1 MTTFAELTTTRVGGP
16 IAEVVTA
23 STDDEVIAALTA
35 DAVVL
40 GGGSNVI
47 AADTPFTGRVVRIAT
62 TGIEVQRD
70 GDRVLVEAAAGEPW
84 DDLVAFTV
92 EQGWSGIDALAGIP
106 GLVGATPIQNVGAY
120 GQDIAQV
127 VSHVT
132 VLDRTT
138 REVVS
143 LRGDECGF
151 GYRTSRFKAQPQR
164 WCVLSVGLV
173 LDSSGTS
180 AVRYADLARALGV
193 ALDGRAPASRVRETV
208 LDLRRAKGMVLDPS
222 DPDTR
227 STGSFFTNPI
237 VDADVASAL
246 DGCPRYPSDRGV
258 KVSAAWLIENAGIER
273 GYSRDGRVRV
283 STKHTLALA
292 NAGGGT
298 ADDVLALARE
308 IRDRV
313 QAEFGITLV
322 PEPVLLGCSL

>member
-23 STDDEVIAALTA
+23 STDDEVIAALSA

-47 AADTPFTGRVVRIAT
+47 AADSPFNGRVVRIAT

-70 GDRVLVEAAAGEPW
+70 GDRVLVEVAAGEPW

-92 EQGWSGIDALAGIP
+92 EQGWSGID
-106 GLVGATPIQNVGAY
+106 
-120 GQDIAQV
+120 
-127 VSHVT
+127 
-132 VLDRTT
+132 
-138 REVVS
+138 
-143 LRGDECGF
+143 
-151 GYRTSRFKAQPQR
+151 
-164 WCVLSVGLV
+164 GLV
-173 LDSSGTS
+173 LDSAGTS

-313 QAEFGITLV
+313 QAAFGITLV